1 MTRSSAPRRHLAVS
15 TAVTGISI
23 ADDFPSALTLHS
35 PTLEKELR
43 RRMQRK
49 LRRWRPAAKAAD
61 GRAVT
66 ATFEDAEQAEAAIED
81 IERMLDRFVG
91 ERLSPKMV
99 EEILAITP
107 VERSRWTKDGRLPRS
122 GTGSFRKGRH
132 IFQFYLHPAAEIAKL
147 AADPTIISRWR
158 GGRRTS
164 TRSRCGCG
172 RRAGG
177 NQGVGREHVSGKQ
190 HAMNLPR

>member
-1 MTRSSAPRRHLAVS
+1 MANMTLSSAPRRHLAVS

-23 ADDFPSALTLHS
+23 AYDFPSALTLHS
-35 PTLEKELR
+35 PTREKELR

-107 VERSRWTKDGRLPRS
+107 VERSRWTKDGR
-122 GTGSFRKGRH
+122 
-132 IFQFYLHPAAEIAKL
+132 
-147 AADPTIISRWR
+147 
-158 GGRRTS
+158 
-164 TRSRCGCG
+164 
-172 RRAGG
+172 
-177 NQGVGREHVSGKQ
+177 
-190 HAMNLPR
+190 